1 MRAHNAIGQVLGG
14 ASALGALLAVTAD
27 VTAGAVVAGVAG
39 ATAGAFL
46 VAADRRSAAS
56 GQALAAVQADAEAGR
71 AALEVS
77 ESRVRTLEDEL
88 DRPERVQGTDELVTD
103 PETGMPGRAYFAVN
117 LDARL
122 ETARRNLRPVSIV
135 LVEVGEPSGLP
146 APTPF
151 VGDALRATL
160 RAADTVCRL
169 DGYARFGV
177 ILEDTSEEGAV
188 QMVERFRRTLLA
200 HNRMPHILSA
210 GIACYPAHGL
220 ETEELRLQAVAALDA
235 ARTWREDRIE
245 VAPAEA

>member
-1 MRAHNAIGQVLGG
+1 VRADSVIGQVLGG
-14 ASALGALLAVTAD
+14 ASVVGALVAVVAD
-27 VTAGAVVAGVAG
+27 TTAGAVVAGACGAVAG
-39 ATAGAFL
+39 ALL
-46 VAADRRSAAS
+46 VATDRRAAATS
-56 GQALAAVQADAEAGR
+56 RRLAAAEADAEAGR
-71 AALEVS
+71 AELERT

-88 DRPERVQGTDELVTD
+88 DRPERVQGTDELLTD

-177 ILEDTSEEGAV
+177 ILEDTSEQGAV
-188 QMVERFRRTLLA
+188 QMVERFRRTLLSHA
-200 HNRMPHILSA
+200 RMPHILSA
-210 GIACYPAHGL
+210 GIASYPAHGL
-220 ETEELRLQAVAALDA
+220 DTEELRLRAVAALDA
-235 ARTWREDRIE
+235 AKEWREDRIE